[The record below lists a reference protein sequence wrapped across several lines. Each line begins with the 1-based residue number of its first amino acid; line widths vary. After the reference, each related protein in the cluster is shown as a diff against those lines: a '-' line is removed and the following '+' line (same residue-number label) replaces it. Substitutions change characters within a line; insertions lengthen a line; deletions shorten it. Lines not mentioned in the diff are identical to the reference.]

1 MGPKN
6 YTWEARGGTVA
17 RKIPGLRK
25 GSESPSFLE
34 PRRVAEKAP
43 AAVVQEAHQRRRDNV
58 PASLK
63 TCSKLFP
70 DETTV
75 RVPDPGP
82 GTTKTGHVWTQA
94 RDDRPRGRP
103 DSPGVVYSHAPGRGG
118 RYRACGI
125 GRVSRAWSTSSSS

>member
-1 MGPKN
+1 MGRKN

-25 GSESPSFLE
+25 GSESPSSPWSPGGW
-34 PRRVAEKAP
+34 PRKC
-43 AAVVQEAHQRRRDNV
+43 RRRRSRRPANGWCDNV

-70 DETTV
+70 DETRV

-82 GTTKTGHVWTQA
+82 SMTKTGHVWTQGA
-94 RDDRPRGRP
+94 R
-103 DSPGVVYSHAPGRGG
+103 
-118 RYRACGI
+118 
-125 GRVSRAWSTSSSS
+125 